1 MFRRHKIVCW
11 LLFLALLAGFC
22 LFGGC
27 SPAEQEDP
35 ALQQDP
41 EETGQSEQIGET
53 ERVFTDA
60 VGREVTIPAEVNKVY
75 STSPIGTMLVYT
87 INPDK
92 LAGWNAE
99 LRAGEL
105 RFIAEEYHRLP
116 VIGGWFGK
124 TAEGNVEEIMKENP
138 DVIISVGDID
148 SSSAETADQIQEQ
161 TNIPVALLNLDLDK
175 IDQTYI
181 ALGELMN
188 EKEVAGDLA
197 LYCRETVADIL
208 DKAAQISAG
217 QRIKV
222 YYAEGPQGLNTDPAG
237 SRHVQVLDMV
247 GGLNV
252 AEIEMPGKAGQ
263 ADVSLEQVL
272 HWDPDLIIC
281 WHHEQDGYYEGILSD
296 PDWQGISA
304 VKNNKVYE
312 IPCAPFSWFDRP
324 PSVNRVLGLKW
335 LGNLLYPG
343 IYDYDLMQETKEFY
357 DLFYHYELSDEEA
370 AELLKNALPH

>member
-1 MFRRHKIVCW
+1 M
-11 LLFLALLAGFC
+11 
-22 LFGGC
+22 FGGC

-161 TNIPVALLNLDLDK
+161 T
-175 IDQTYI
+175 
-181 ALGELMN
+181 
-188 EKEVAGDLA
+188 
-197 LYCRETVADIL
+197 
-208 DKAAQISAG
+208 
-217 QRIKV
+217 
-222 YYAEGPQGLNTDPAG
+222 
-237 SRHVQVLDMV
+237 
-247 GGLNV
+247 
-252 AEIEMPGKAGQ
+252 
-263 ADVSLEQVL
+263 
-272 HWDPDLIIC
+272 
-281 WHHEQDGYYEGILSD
+281 
-296 PDWQGISA
+296 
-304 VKNNKVYE
+304 
-312 IPCAPFSWFDRP
+312 
-324 PSVNRVLGLKW
+324 
-335 LGNLLYPG
+335 
-343 IYDYDLMQETKEFY
+343 
-357 DLFYHYELSDEEA
+357 
-370 AELLKNALPH
+370 

>member
-1 MFRRHKIVCW
+1 MFRRHKIACW
-11 LLFLALLAGFC
+11 VLGLVLLAGFC
-22 LFGGC
+22 LLGGC
-27 SPAEQEDP
+27 GPAEQEDP
-35 ALQQDP
+35 ASQQDP
-41 EETGQSEQIGET
+41 EEIGQSEQISET

-92 LAGWNAE
+92 LAGWNTE

-105 RFIAEEYHRLP
+105 RFIAEKCHRLP
-116 VIGGWFGK
+116 VMGGWFGK

-138 DVIISVGDID
+138 DVIISVGDTD

-161 TNIPVALLNLDLDK
+161 TNIPVILLNLDLDK
-175 IDQTYI
+175 IDQTYT

-188 EKEVAGDLA
+188 EKEVAGNFA
-197 LYCRETVADIL
+197 LYCRETVADVL
-208 DKAAQISAG
+208 DKAAQIPAG
-217 QRIKV
+217 QRVRV
-222 YYAEGPQGLNTDPAG
+222 YYAEGSQGLNTDPAG
-237 SRHVQVLDMV
+237 SQHVQVLDMV

-252 AEIEMPGKAGQ
+252 AEIGMPGKAGQ
-263 ADVSLEQVL
+263 VDVSLEQVL
-272 HWDPDLIIC
+272 HWDPELIIC
-281 WHHEQDGYYEGILSD
+281 WHHEQGGYFEGILSD

-335 LGNLLYPG
+335 LGNLLYPE
-343 IYDYDLMQETKEFY
+343 IYGYDLIQETKEFY
-357 DLFYHYELSDEEA
+357 ALFYHYELSDEEA
-370 AELLKNALPH
+370 TELLKNASPH